1 MGIAKEDIAVAVRPA
16 NDIHQTEDTGRTG
29 AVILRL
35 FAKPA
40 ARPHTHDFLDAM
52 RQVEAECYA

>member
-16 NDIHQTEDTGRTG
+16 NDVQHTDDSGQAG

-40 ARPHTHDFLDAM
+40 ARPQAHDFLDAM